1 MNENHTQV
9 RNFERYFVMLTSG
22 QFWWN
27 HIDRETSRGFRPS
40 IMKAVQRETLL
51 KIGTMALSIR
61 SNIFRE
67 ARLTENHSHVLRSKK
82 VTRK

>member
-40 IMKAVQRETLL
+40 IMKAMQRETLL
-51 KIGTMALSIR
+51 KNRNNGTIDQVKYFSRGA
-61 SNIFRE
+61 SNRKP
-67 ARLTENHSHVLRSKK
+67 LTRVAIEKSH
-82 VTRK
+82 